1 MKITIFWASLFKV
14 GSFFSMPTLK
24 ALKAVLLKAFSSSS
38 SYDLFLFLSFHF
50 SFLTSSHYW
59 FCWANPHLGYV
70 LSINT
75 NLCNKNYTWL
85 IHWLMYDIYL
95 NSWPWANRVNRDAM
109 VIGQYVNTIV
119 GQAYIFNWLVHC
131 VVLPSLLT

>member
-1 MKITIFWASLFKV
+1 LKITIFWAFLSKV
-14 GSFFSMPTLK
+14 GSFFSVPTLSSK
-24 ALKAVLLKAFSSSS
+24 VCALKS
-38 SYDLFLFLSFHF
+38 LFFFFLWSFPFPFLSFHF
-50 SFLTSSHYW
+50 SFLTSSHHW

-85 IHWLMYDIYL
+85 IDWLMYDIYL
-95 NSWPWANRVNRDAM
+95 NSWSWANRVNRDAM

-119 GQAYIFNWLVHC
+119 GQGYIWLVGT
-131 VVLPSLLT
+131 LRGIANDT